1 MNMIFVNKPTLP
13 GPRKK
18 LPRPVCHLLVLLSL
32 DNSLL
37 SLVPRVVKVFNFFMN
52 HKIVILILMT
62 ELFLFLFETCFPCF
76 SISRCPGPHIF
87 KESVAKF
94 KEMGCGN
101 TEEVN
106 LTHDVLFVV
115 LES

>member
-1 MNMIFVNKPTLP
+1 MMFVNKPTLP

-37 SLVPRVVKVFNFFMN
+37 SLVPCVVKVFNFFIN
-52 HKIVILILMT
+52 HKIVISILMT

-76 SISRCPGPHIF
+76 SISRCPGPQIF
-87 KESVAKF
+87 NESVAKS
-94 KEMGCGN
+94 KEMGCGK
-101 TEEVN
+101 TKQVN
-106 LTHDVLFVV
+106 F
-115 LES
+115 